1 MIQGIRITSQNLSGD
16 TANVTFNPQTGGTIN
31 LGTQTIPFN
40 NITNYPYGTYEL
52 FVPEFNYTY
61 NVIVPAPQNGQ
72 DAYTT
77 IVRDVTIDGG
87 LKPFSGAVLSE
98 IWGTYTTEYITN
110 QGIPSTSIVLAE
122 GICSDDVNASKVPSN
137 IGQWPNSINSFLGPF
152 MSGGLAGYP
161 FVGSVG
167 FGAFASH
174 VAASGATETNATLFV
189 TSMPHIGVTEDGRSG
204 RMLRRGKSDSLTDN
218 TCGAVWGAINQVV
231 NVLSAPPSQSNP
243 PFDNGNYSFWKL
255 TDILWSHKATLS
267 AFTGTSEVIYNKQM
281 IYATEVIRDSA
292 YDYIIDVLPSQVTG
306 NTQNDVYFLSGIFIN
321 TDVIP
326 NSTLQFE
333 SYVVVDKVMKYEFGI
348 GWSNITSNYMVGL
361 PID

>member
-61 NVIVPAPQNGQ
+61 DVIVPAPQNGQ
-72 DAYTT
+72 DEYTT
-77 IVRDVTIDGG
+77 TVRDVTIDGG

-98 IWGTYTTEYITN
+98 VWGTYTTEYITN
-110 QGIPSTSIVLAE
+110 EGIPSTDIVLAE
-122 GICSDDVNASKVPSN
+122 GICSDDVDAAYLPGN
-137 IGQWPNSINSFLGPF
+137 IGGWPTSINSFLGPF

-167 FGAFASH
+167 FGAFSSH
-174 VAASGATETNATLFV
+174 VATTLDGTLFV

-204 RMLRRGKSDSLTDN
+204 RMLRRGKANSLTDN
-218 TCGAVWGAINQVV
+218 TCGAVAGAIDQVV
-231 NVLSAPPSQSNP
+231 NQLSAAPNQNNA
-243 PFDNGNYSFWKL
+243 PFNNENYSFWKL
-255 TDILWSHKATLS
+255 TDILWPFKSTLS
-267 AFTGTSEVIYNKQM
+267 GFTGTTEEVYNKQM
-281 IYATEVIRDSA
+281 IFATETIRDSA
-292 YDYIIDVLPSQVTG
+292 YDYIIANLPAATTG
-306 NTQNDVYFLSGIFIN
+306 NTTNDVYFLSGIFIN
-321 TDVIP
+321 SDV
-326 NSTLQFE
+326 STGTTQFE

-348 GWSNITSNYMVGL
+348 GWSDITVDYMTGL

>member
-16 TANVTFNPQTGGTIN
+16 TANVTFNPQTGGTVN

-61 NVIVPAPQNGQ
+61 DVIVPAPQNGQ
-72 DAYTT
+72 DEYTT
-77 IVRDVTIDGG
+77 TVRNVTVNSGN
-87 LKPFSGAVLSE
+87 KPFSGAVLSE
-98 IWGTYTTEYITN
+98 VWSTYTTEFITY

-122 GICSDDVNASKVPSN
+122 GICSDDVDASKVPSN

-174 VAASGATETNATLFV
+174 VASSSVTETNATLFV

-204 RMLRRGKSDSLTDN
+204 RMLRRGKSNSITDN

-231 NVLSAPPSQSNP
+231 NVLTQAPSQDNP
-243 PFDNGNYSFWKL
+243 PFNDGNYSFWKL
-255 TDILWSHKATLS
+255 TDILWPFKNVLS
-267 AFTGTSEVIYNKQM
+267 GFTGTSEVIYNKQM
-281 IYATEVIRDSA
+281 VYATEIIRDSA

-306 NTQNDVYFLSGIFIN
+306 NTHNDVYFLSGIFIN

-326 NSTLQFE
+326 NTTLQYE
-333 SYVVVDKVMKYEFGI
+333 SYVVVDKVMKYEFGV
-348 GWSNITSNYMVGL
+348 GWTDITVDYNSGL

>member
-61 NVIVPAPQNGQ
+61 DVIVPAPQNGQ
-72 DAYTT
+72 DEYTT
-77 IVRDVTIDGG
+77 TVRDVTIDGG

-98 IWGTYTTEYITN
+98 VWGTYTTEYITN
-110 QGIPSTSIVLAE
+110 EGIPSTDIVLAE
-122 GICSDDVNASKVPSN
+122 GICSDDVDAAYLPGN
-137 IGQWPNSINSFLGPF
+137 IGGWPTSINSFLGPF

-174 VAASGATETNATLFV
+174 VTTTLGGTLFV
-189 TSMPHIGVTEDGRSG
+189 TSTPHIGVTEDGRSG
-204 RMLRRGKSDSLTDN
+204 RMLRRGKANSLTDN
-218 TCGAVWGAINQVV
+218 TCGAVAGAIDQVV
-231 NVLSAPPSQSNP
+231 NQLSSAPDQNNA
-243 PFDNGNYSFWKL
+243 PFNNENYSFWKL
-255 TDILWSHKATLS
+255 TDILWPFKSTLS
-267 AFTGTSEVIYNKQM
+267 GFTGTTEEVYNKQM
-281 IYATEVIRDSA
+281 IFATETIRDSA
-292 YDYIIDVLPSQVTG
+292 YDYIITNLPSQVTA
-306 NTQNDVYFLSGIFIN
+306 NTTNDVYFLSGIFIN
-321 TDVIP
+321 SDV
-326 NSTLQFE
+326 SSGTTQFE

-348 GWSNITSNYMVGL
+348 GWDDITVDYMSGL

>member
-61 NVIVPAPQNGQ
+61 DVIVPAPQNGQ

-77 IVRDVTIDGG
+77 TVRDVTIDGG

-98 IWGTYTTEYITN
+98 VWGTYTTEYITN

-122 GICSDDVNASKVPSN
+122 GICSDDVDASKVPNN
-137 IGQWPNSINSFLGPF
+137 IGGWPNSINSFLGPF

-204 RMLRRGKSDSLTDN
+204 RMLRRGKSDSITDN

-255 TDILWSHKATLS
+255 TDILWPFKNILS
-267 AFTGTSEVIYNKQM
+267 GFTGTSEEIYNKQM
-281 IYATEVIRDSA
+281 IFATETIRDAA

-326 NSTLQFE
+326 DSTLQFE
-333 SYVVVDKVMKYEFGI
+333 SYVVVDKVMKYEFGN
-348 GWSNITSNYMVGL
+348 GWVDITISYNSGL